1 MDGIGLKAEAK
12 IFITVLA
19 SIILN
24 YSIFLLLFGLKAKI
38 HWQFSKV
45 LKGICVSFKCLTY

>member
-1 MDGIGLKAEAK
+1 MDGIGLKSETK

-24 YSIFLLLFGLKAKI
+24 YSIFLLLI
-38 HWQFSKV
+38 W
-45 LKGICVSFKCLTY
+45 LKGKDSLAIFKGIKGNLCNI

>member
-1 MDGIGLKAEAK
+1 MDGVGLKAETK

-24 YSIFLLLFGLKAKI
+24 YSTFFIINLA
-38 HWQFSKV
+38 
-45 LKGICVSFKCLTY
+45 